1 MKRYWIDILSVN
13 KKVRFIFKILLIV
26 LICGTVYFQ
35 LDDVQRGKVEKVFF
49 DIQNKVL
56 SIINGPPCSKPIS
69 YTLGSFDKDFGV
81 SQEEFLVA
89 LTDAEK
95 IWEGPSG
102 KDLFVYDKE
111 NGDLKINLIYD
122 YRQKTTTTLSIIDK
136 NVQNVQSEYNT
147 LKAKYEQSKGNYNT
161 LQTNFI
167 NRVQAFNQK
176 QKTYNEQVAYW
187 NSRGGAPKE
196 EFEKL
201 ENIKIFLKNE
211 VVVLQSIQKDLN
223 NMVVDLNNIV
233 AQINSIAKNL
243 NISADAYNKIGEVL
257 GDGFE
262 EGVYTTDGINQK
274 IDIFEFKNREKLV
287 RILAHELGHA
297 LGIGHVADSGAI
309 MYAYNQNI
317 TGALTEDDINA
328 LNVVCT
334 K

>member
-1 MKRYWIDILSVN
+1 MN